1 MNGTTLLGTLLCTAC
16 ALGGAAATFTG
27 AAGDHL
33 LSTSG
38 NWSGGLPGPAD
49 EARIGPA
56 APPGQ
61 YATEADLATGAFV
74 FSPGSDAPFV
84 FALGAHAW
92 TAKSWQTDARGHLT
106 LDGGTWT
113 VDGDANVGRAGGDA
127 SFVCLTNGA
136 TLTAAGR
143 TSVGWD
149 GNGHTLLVSG
159 AGSRWTATSTVQ
171 GHVGN
176 TRNSKGNAI
185 LVNDGGAFETASNPF
200 NIGQDGR
207 GGVFCVA
214 SGATATFANNVNLGR
229 ANDDAVAPEKGENR
243 LVAAGGH
250 VTLKWNLYVGG
261 RPCAPSNRV
270 VVTAGG
276 TLDAQKIE
284 LGSGTPKEGMRVGSS
299 FNTLDVSDGGAVTAA
314 VWIAA
319 AGREGADAPR
329 GNVFTVGTNGSFC
342 ARGPMLYVGRAG
354 VGNGMRV
361 LSAAAFDASAA
372 STLIGEEAWSTN
384 NYLEASDTDTMTFKD
399 LSCGLHGGGCRA
411 TFTHVTNLVVE
422 NLFRCGVWG
431 SNNTVT
437 VMGTR
442 RLEARTLSC
451 GHAGGS
457 GNRMTLGVS
466 EALEVPD
473 GGIYVGYGAEAAQ
486 AGDTHASDDCHI
498 RIVGCGEGRLAFNP
512 LKKLNVG
519 SWGAGCSFTLDHIE
533 MHLQSV
539 TFPEP
544 PPGRLAA
551 FTYAIGGNSL
561 VESAGNLN
569 VVSSNG
575 LRVVVRGKGTQW
587 THGHEGVNDGYVNV
601 GTRAANN
608 HFAVED
614 GATMF
619 CGDSTMA
626 LGDAGASS
634 LTVGDGATLS
644 LYRFRVNGSTNAVV
658 ISNGTLV
665 VREEFSF
672 PSTLSSVVRRAEGN
686 RLAFHGAQPRLEFRR
701 AGRSVMLGANVHGDS
716 PKRDTT
722 LFFDV
727 PEDGWTQPAV
737 EASGTD
743 GEIVIAKTTRLEAD
757 VKAFSA
763 AGGGG
768 VMLMRAAKRVAVDD
782 LDELGA
788 ALPSGSFLQLRN
800 SGRELWLRVPNTG
813 GTLLL
818 VR

>member
-1 MNGTTLLGTLLCTAC
+1 MNGTTLLGTLLCAAC

-27 AAGDHL
+27 AAGDYL

-84 FALGAHAW
+84 FALGAHTW

-113 VDGDANVGRAGGDA
+113 VDGDANVGWAGGDA

-143 TSVGWD
+143 TSVGWN

-229 ANDDAVAPEKGENR
+229 ANDDTVAPEKGENR

-512 LKKLNVG
+512 FKKLNVG

-686 RLAFHGAQPRLEFRR
+686 RLAFHGTQPRLEFRR

-737 EASGTD
+737 EASGSD

-788 ALPSGSFLQLRN
+788 ALPSGSFLQLRD

>member
-1 MNGTTLLGTLLCTAC
+1 MNGTTLLGTLLCAAC

-113 VDGDANVGRAGGDA
+113 VDGDANVGWAGGDA

-143 TSVGWD
+143 TSVGWN

-171 GHVGN
+171 AHVGN
-176 TRNSKGNAI
+176 TSNSKGNAI
-185 LVNDGGAFETASNPF
+185 LVNDGGAFATASDPF

-207 GGVFCVA
+207 GGVVYVA
-214 SGATATFANNVNLGR
+214 SGATATFAGNVNLGR

-314 VWIAA
+314 VLIAA

-486 AGDTHASDDCHI
+486 AGDTHASDNCHI

-533 MHLQSV
+533 MYLQSV

-672 PSTLSSVVRRAEGN
+672 PSILSSVVRRAEGN

-701 AGRSVMLGANVHGDS
+701 AGRSVILGANVHGDS

>member
-1 MNGTTLLGTLLCTAC
+1 MNGTTLLGTLLCAAC

-33 LSTSG
+33 LSTPG

-84 FALGAHAW
+84 FALGAHTW

-136 TLTAAGR
+136 TLTATGR

-176 TRNSKGNAI
+176 TSNSKGNAI

-399 LSCGLHGGGCRA
+399 LSCG
-411 TFTHVTNLVVE
+411 
-422 NLFRCGVWG
+422 VWG

-442 RLEARTLSC
+442 RLVAQTLSC

-473 GGIYVGYGAEAAQ
+473 GGIYVGYGVEAAQ

-498 RIVGCGEGRLAFNP
+498 RIVGCGEDRLAFNP

-544 PPGRLAA
+544 SPGRLAA

-737 EASGTD
+737 EASGSD

-768 VMLMRAAKRVAVDD
+768 VMLMRAAKRVAVGD

-788 ALPSGSFLQLRN
+788 ALPSGSFLQLRD

>member
-1 MNGTTLLGTLLCTAC
+1 MNGTTLLGTLLCAAC
-16 ALGGAAATFTG
+16 ALGGVAATFTG

-33 LSTSG
+33 LSTPG

-84 FALGAHAW
+84 FALGAHTW

-143 TSVGWD
+143 TSVGWN

-171 GHVGN
+171 AHVGN
-176 TRNSKGNAI
+176 TSNSKGNAI
-185 LVNDGGAFETASNPF
+185 LVNDGGAFETASDPF

-243 LVAAGGH
+243 LVVAGGH

-270 VVTAGG
+270 VVTASG

-539 TFPEP
+539 TFPKP
-544 PPGRLAA
+544 APGRLAA
-551 FTYAIGGNSL
+551 FTYTIGGNSL

-587 THGHEGVNDGYVNV
+587 THGHEGANDGYVNV
-601 GTRAANN
+601 GTSAANN

-727 PEDGWTQPAV
+727 PEDGWAQPAV
-737 EASGTD
+737 EASGSD

>member
-1 MNGTTLLGTLLCTAC
+1 MNGTTLLGTLLCAAC

-27 AAGDHL
+27 AAGDYL

-84 FALGAHAW
+84 FALGAHTW

-113 VDGDANVGRAGGDA
+113 VDGDANVGWAGGDA

-143 TSVGWD
+143 TSVGWN

-431 SNNTVT
+431 ANNTVT

-686 RLAFHGAQPRLEFRR
+686 RLAFHGTQPRLEFRR

-727 PEDGWTQPAV
+727 PEDGWAQPAV

-788 ALPSGSFLQLRN
+788 ALPSGSFLQLRD

>member
-1 MNGTTLLGTLLCTAC
+1 MNGTTLLGTLLCAAC
-16 ALGGAAATFTG
+16 ALGGSAATFTG

-33 LSTSG
+33 LSTPG

-49 EARIGPA
+49 EALIGTEA
-56 APPGQ
+56 LPGQ
-61 YATEADLATGAFV
+61 YATEANLATGAFV
-74 FSPGSDAPFV
+74 FSPDSDAPFV
-84 FALGAHAW
+84 FALGPHAW
-92 TAKSWQTDARGHLT
+92 TAKGWRTDARGHLT

-113 VDGDANVGRAGGDA
+113 VDGDANVGKASGDA

-136 TLTAAGR
+136 TLTATGR

-159 AGSRWTATSTVQ
+159 AGSRWTAKSTTQ

-176 TRNSKGNAI
+176 TSNSKGNAI
-185 LVNDGGAFETASNPF
+185 LVNDGGAFETASDPF

-207 GGVFCVA
+207 GGVVYVA
-214 SGATATFANNVNLGR
+214 SGATATFAGNVNLGR

-284 LGSGTPKEGMRVGSS
+284 LGSGTPKEGMRVSSS

-411 TFTHVTNLVVE
+411 TFTHVTNLVVT

-533 MHLQSV
+533 MRLKDAV
-539 TFPEP
+539 FPKP
-544 PPGRLAA
+544 APGRLAA

-601 GTRAANN
+601 GTSAANN

-672 PSTLSSVVRRAEGN
+672 PSILPVVRRAEGN

-701 AGRSVMLGANVHGDS
+701 AGGRVMLGANVHGDS

-727 PEDGWTQPAV
+727 PEDGWAQPAV
-737 EASGTD
+737 EAFGLD

-800 SGRELWLRVPNTG
+800 SGRELWLRVPNTD

>member
-1 MNGTTLLGTLLCTAC
+1 MNGTTLLGTLLCAAC

-84 FALGAHAW
+84 FALGAHTW

-136 TLTAAGR
+136 TLTATGR

-149 GNGHTLLVSG
+149 GNGHTLLISG

-207 GGVFCVA
+207 GGVVYVA
-214 SGATATFANNVNLGR
+214 SGATATFAGNVNLGR

-411 TFTHVTNLVVE
+411 TFTHVTNLVVK

-486 AGDTHASDDCHI
+486 VGDTHASDDCHI

-539 TFPEP
+539 TFPKP
-544 PPGRLAA
+544 APGRLAA

-561 VESAGNLN
+561 VESAGNLD

-601 GTRAANN
+601 GTSAANN

-686 RLAFHGAQPRLEFRR
+686 RLAFHGTQPRLEFRR

>member
-1 MNGTTLLGTLLCTAC
+1 MNGTTLLGTLLCAAC

-113 VDGDANVGRAGGDA
+113 VDGDANVGRASGDA

-229 ANDDAVAPEKGENR
+229 ANDDAAAPEKGENR

-411 TFTHVTNLVVE
+411 TFTHVTNLVVK

-431 SNNTVT
+431 
-437 VMGTR
+437 
-442 RLEARTLSC
+442 
-451 GHAGGS
+451 
-457 GNRMTLGVS
+457 
-466 EALEVPD
+466 
-473 GGIYVGYGAEAAQ
+473 GA
-486 AGDTHASDDCHI
+486 
-498 RIVGCGEGRLAFNP
+498 IVNC
-512 LKKLNVG
+512 
-519 SWGAGCSFTLDHIE
+519 
-533 MHLQSV
+533 
-539 TFPEP
+539 
-544 PPGRLAA
+544 
-551 FTYAIGGNSL
+551 
-561 VESAGNLN
+561 
-569 VVSSNG
+569 
-575 LRVVVRGKGTQW
+575 
-587 THGHEGVNDGYVNV
+587 
-601 GTRAANN
+601 
-608 HFAVED
+608 
-614 GATMF
+614 
-619 CGDSTMA
+619 
-626 LGDAGASS
+626 
-634 LTVGDGATLS
+634 
-644 LYRFRVNGSTNAVV
+644 
-658 ISNGTLV
+658 
-665 VREEFSF
+665 
-672 PSTLSSVVRRAEGN
+672 
-686 RLAFHGAQPRLEFRR
+686 
-701 AGRSVMLGANVHGDS
+701 
-716 PKRDTT
+716 
-722 LFFDV
+722 
-727 PEDGWTQPAV
+727 
-737 EASGTD
+737 
-743 GEIVIAKTTRLEAD
+743 
-757 VKAFSA
+757 
-763 AGGGG
+763 
-768 VMLMRAAKRVAVDD
+768 
-782 LDELGA
+782 
-788 ALPSGSFLQLRN
+788 
-800 SGRELWLRVPNTG
+800 
-813 GTLLL
+813 
-818 VR
+818 

>member
-1 MNGTTLLGTLLCTAC
+1 MNGTTLLGTLLCAAC

-33 LSTSG
+33 LSTPG
-38 NWSGGLPGPAD
+38 NWTGGLPGPAD

-61 YATEADLATGAFV
+61 YATEADLTTGAFV

-84 FALGAHAW
+84 FALGVHTW
-92 TAKSWQTDARGHLT
+92 KAKSWQTDARGHLT

-113 VDGDANVGRAGGDA
+113 VDGEANVGRASGDA

-136 TLTAAGR
+136 TLTATGR

-214 SGATATFANNVNLGR
+214 SGATATFAGNVNLGR

-399 LSCGLHGGGCRA
+399 LSCG
-411 TFTHVTNLVVE
+411 
-422 NLFRCGVWG
+422 VWG

-442 RLEARTLSC
+442 RLVAQTLSC

-533 MHLQSV
+533 MRLQDAV
-539 TFPEP
+539 FPKP
-544 PPGRLAA
+544 APGHLAA

-601 GTRAANN
+601 GTSAANN

-672 PSTLSSVVRRAEGN
+672 PSTLSVVRRAEGN

-727 PEDGWTQPAV
+727 PEDGWAQPAV
-737 EASGTD
+737 EASGSD

-788 ALPSGSFLQLRN
+788 ALPSGSFLQLRD

>member
-1 MNGTTLLGTLLCTAC
+1 MNGTTLLGTLLCAAC

-27 AAGDHL
+27 AAGDYL
-33 LSTSG
+33 LSTPG

-56 APPGQ
+56 AASGQ
-61 YATEADLATGAFV
+61 YATEADLTTGAFV

-84 FALGAHAW
+84 FALGAHTW

-113 VDGDANVGRAGGDA
+113 VAEDANVGRAGGDA

-136 TLTAAGR
+136 TLTATGR

-171 GHVGN
+171 AHVGN
-176 TRNSKGNAI
+176 TSNSKGNAI
-185 LVNDGGAFETASNPF
+185 LVNDGGAFETASDPF

-214 SGATATFANNVNLGR
+214 SGATATFAGNVNLGR

-399 LSCGLHGGGCRA
+399 LSCGLHG
-411 TFTHVTNLVVE
+411 
-422 NLFRCGVWG
+422 
-431 SNNTVT
+431 
-437 VMGTR
+437 
-442 RLEARTLSC
+442 
-451 GHAGGS
+451 
-457 GNRMTLGVS
+457 
-466 EALEVPD
+466 
-473 GGIYVGYGAEAAQ
+473 
-486 AGDTHASDDCHI
+486 
-498 RIVGCGEGRLAFNP
+498 
-512 LKKLNVG
+512 
-519 SWGAGCSFTLDHIE
+519 
-533 MHLQSV
+533 
-539 TFPEP
+539 
-544 PPGRLAA
+544 
-551 FTYAIGGNSL
+551 
-561 VESAGNLN
+561 
-569 VVSSNG
+569 
-575 LRVVVRGKGTQW
+575 
-587 THGHEGVNDGYVNV
+587 
-601 GTRAANN
+601 
-608 HFAVED
+608 
-614 GATMF
+614 
-619 CGDSTMA
+619 
-626 LGDAGASS
+626 AGAAPRSRTSRTSS
-634 LTVGDGATLS
+634 SRTS
-644 LYRFRVNGSTNAVV
+644 
-658 ISNGTLV
+658 
-665 VREEFSF
+665 
-672 PSTLSSVVRRAEGN
+672 
-686 RLAFHGAQPRLEFRR
+686 
-701 AGRSVMLGANVHGDS
+701 
-716 PKRDTT
+716 
-722 LFFDV
+722 
-727 PEDGWTQPAV
+727 
-737 EASGTD
+737 
-743 GEIVIAKTTRLEAD
+743 
-757 VKAFSA
+757 SA
-763 AGGGG
+763 AGCGG
-768 VMLMRAAKRVAVDD
+768 RTT
-782 LDELGA
+782 
-788 ALPSGSFLQLRN
+788 
-800 SGRELWLRVPNTG
+800 W
-813 GTLLL
+813 
-818 VR
+818 

>member
-1 MNGTTLLGTLLCTAC
+1 MNGTTLLGTLLCAAC

-27 AAGDHL
+27 AAGDYL

-84 FALGAHAW
+84 FALGAHTW

-113 VDGDANVGRAGGDA
+113 VDGDANVGWAGGDA

-143 TSVGWD
+143 TSVGWN

-431 SNNTVT
+431 ANNTVT

-539 TFPEP
+539 SFPEP

-601 GTRAANN
+601 GTSAANN

-727 PEDGWTQPAV
+727 PEDGWAQPAV

>member
-1 MNGTTLLGTLLCTAC
+1 MNGTTLLGTLLCAVC

-33 LSTSG
+33 LSTPG

-74 FSPGSDAPFV
+74 FSPGSDTPFV

-92 TAKSWQTDARGHLT
+92 TAKSWQTDVRGHLT

-113 VDGDANVGRAGGDA
+113 VDGDANVGWAGDA

-159 AGSRWTATSTVQ
+159 AGSRWTATSTIQ

-229 ANDDAVAPEKGENR
+229 ANDDVAAPEKGENR

-342 ARGPMLYVGRAG
+342 ARGPKLYVGRAG

-361 LSAAAFDASAA
+361 LSAATFDASAA

-399 LSCGLHGGGCRA
+399 LSCG
-411 TFTHVTNLVVE
+411 
-422 NLFRCGVWG
+422 VWG

-442 RLEARTLSC
+442 RLVAQTLSC

-466 EALEVPD
+466 EALEIPD

-539 TFPEP
+539 TFPKP
-544 PPGRLAA
+544 APGRLAA
-551 FTYAIGGNSL
+551 FTYTIGGNSL

-575 LRVVVRGKGTQW
+575 LHVVVRGKGTQW

-601 GTRAANN
+601 GTSAANN

-658 ISNGTLV
+658 ILNGTLV

-672 PSTLSSVVRRAEGN
+672 PSTLSVVRRAEGN
-686 RLAFHGAQPRLEFRR
+686 RLAFHGAQPRLEFR
-701 AGRSVMLGANVHGDS
+701 GRSVNLGANVHGDS

-727 PEDGWTQPAV
+727 PEDGWTQPVV

-788 ALPSGSFLQLRN
+788 ALPSGSFLQLRD

>member
-1 MNGTTLLGTLLCTAC
+1 MNGTTLLGTLLCAAC
-16 ALGGAAATFTG
+16 ALGGSAATFTG
-27 AAGDHL
+27 SAGDHL

-61 YATEADLATGAFV
+61 YATEADLTTGAFV

-113 VDGDANVGRAGGDA
+113 VDGDANVGWAGGDA

-143 TSVGWD
+143 TSVGWN

-171 GHVGN
+171 AHVGN
-176 TRNSKGNAI
+176 TSNSKGNAI
-185 LVNDGGAFETASNPF
+185 LVNDGGAFETASDPF

-214 SGATATFANNVNLGR
+214 SGATATFAGNVNLGR

-539 TFPEP
+539 SFPEP

>member
-1 MNGTTLLGTLLCTAC
+1 MNGTTLLGTLLCAAC

-27 AAGDHL
+27 AAGDYL

-84 FALGAHAW
+84 FALGAHTW

-113 VDGDANVGRAGGDA
+113 VDGDANVGWAGGDA

-143 TSVGWD
+143 TSVGWN

-431 SNNTVT
+431 ANNTVT

-539 TFPEP
+539 SFPEP

-686 RLAFHGAQPRLEFRR
+686 RLAFHGTQPRLEFRR

-727 PEDGWTQPAV
+727 PEDGWAQPAV

-788 ALPSGSFLQLRN
+788 ALPSGSFLQLRD

>member
-1 MNGTTLLGTLLCTAC
+1 MNGTTLLGTLLCATC

-27 AAGDHL
+27 AADDHL
-33 LSTSG
+33 LSTPG

-486 AGDTHASDDCHI
+486 VGDTHASDDCHI

-727 PEDGWTQPAV
+727 PEDGWAQPAV
-737 EASGTD
+737 EASGSD

-788 ALPSGSFLQLRN
+788 ALPSGSFLQLRD

>member
-1 MNGTTLLGTLLCTAC
+1 MGAPTTTQA
-16 ALGGAAATFTG
+16 
-27 AAGDHL
+27 
-33 LSTSG
+33 
-38 NWSGGLPGPAD
+38 
-49 EARIGPA
+49 
-56 APPGQ
+56 
-61 YATEADLATGAFV
+61 
-74 FSPGSDAPFV
+74 
-84 FALGAHAW
+84 
-92 TAKSWQTDARGHLT
+92 
-106 LDGGTWT
+106 
-113 VDGDANVGRAGGDA
+113 
-127 SFVCLTNGA
+127 
-136 TLTAAGR
+136 
-143 TSVGWD
+143 
-149 GNGHTLLVSG
+149 
-159 AGSRWTATSTVQ
+159 
-171 GHVGN
+171 
-176 TRNSKGNAI
+176 
-185 LVNDGGAFETASNPF
+185 
-200 NIGQDGR
+200 
-207 GGVFCVA
+207 
-214 SGATATFANNVNLGR
+214 
-229 ANDDAVAPEKGENR
+229 APEKGENR

-342 ARGPMLYVGRAG
+342 ARGPKLYVGRAG

-399 LSCGLHGGGCRA
+399 LSCG
-411 TFTHVTNLVVE
+411 
-422 NLFRCGVWG
+422 VWG

-442 RLEARTLSC
+442 RLVAQTLSC

-473 GGIYVGYGAEAAQ
+473 GGIYVGYGVEAAQ

-533 MHLQSV
+533 MRLKDAV
-539 TFPEP
+539 FPKP
-544 PPGRLAA
+544 APGRLAA

-587 THGHEGVNDGYVNV
+587 THGHEGANDGYVNV
-601 GTRAANN
+601 GTSAANN

-672 PSTLSSVVRRAEGN
+672 PSTLSVVRRAEGN

-701 AGRSVMLGANVHGDS
+701 AGGRVMLGANVHGDS

-727 PEDGWTQPAV
+727 PEDGWTQPVV
-737 EASGTD
+737 EASGSD

-788 ALPSGSFLQLRN
+788 ALPSGSFLQLRD

>member
-1 MNGTTLLGTLLCTAC
+1 MNGTTLLGTLLCAAC

-113 VDGDANVGRAGGDA
+113 VDGDANVGWAGGDA

-149 GNGHTLLVSG
+149 GNGHTLLISG

-229 ANDDAVAPEKGENR
+229 ANDDTVAPEKGENR

>member
-1 MNGTTLLGTLLCTAC
+1 MNGTTLLGTLLCAAC

-33 LSTSG
+33 LSTPG

-84 FALGAHAW
+84 FALGAHTW

-136 TLTAAGR
+136 TLTATGR

-176 TRNSKGNAI
+176 TSNSKGNAI

-229 ANDDAVAPEKGENR
+229 ANDDAAAPEKGENR

-329 GNVFTVGTNGSFC
+329 GNVFTVGTNGSFY

-399 LSCGLHGGGCRA
+399 LSCGLYGGGCRA
-411 TFTHVTNLVVE
+411 TFTHVTNLVVK

-442 RLEARTLSC
+442 RLVAQTLSC

-473 GGIYVGYGAEAAQ
+473 GGIYVGYGVEAAQ

-498 RIVGCGEGRLAFNP
+498 RIVGCGEDRLAFTP

-551 FTYAIGGNSL
+551 FTYVIGGNSL

-614 GATMF
+614 GAMMF

-672 PSTLSSVVRRAEGN
+672 PSTLSVVRRAEGN

-701 AGRSVMLGANVHGDS
+701 AGGRVMLGANEHGDS

-737 EASGTD
+737 EASGSD

>member
-1 MNGTTLLGTLLCTAC
+1 MNGTTLLGTLLCAAC

-33 LSTSG
+33 LSTPG

-56 APPGQ
+56 AVPGQ
-61 YATEADLATGAFV
+61 YATEADLTTGAFV

-84 FALGAHAW
+84 FALGVHTW
-92 TAKSWQTDARGHLT
+92 KAKSWQTDARGHLT

-113 VDGDANVGRAGGDA
+113 VDGEANVGRASGDA

-136 TLTAAGR
+136 TLTATGR

-214 SGATATFANNVNLGR
+214 SGATATFAGNVNLGR

-399 LSCGLHGGGCRA
+399 LSCG
-411 TFTHVTNLVVE
+411 
-422 NLFRCGVWG
+422 VWG

-442 RLEARTLSC
+442 RLVAQTLSC

-533 MHLQSV
+533 MRLQDAV
-539 TFPEP
+539 FPKP
-544 PPGRLAA
+544 APGHLAA

-601 GTRAANN
+601 GTSAANN

-672 PSTLSSVVRRAEGN
+672 PSTLSVVRRAEGN

-727 PEDGWTQPAV
+727 PEDGWAQPAV
-737 EASGTD
+737 EASGSD

-788 ALPSGSFLQLRN
+788 ALPSGSFLQLRD